1 MVQTLALFLGFFH
14 LGTLNLKWACLLWF
28 CWLWSIAWHWL
39 SLARCH
45 CTGHTSGC
53 CTCSWLLVLQ
63 RQWCNC
69 GSAFLLLEHL
79 LGSLLPSLHAGGKRA
94 FALLLTGASC
104 YQVVIN
110 AMTAGAQA
118 DAILGFELH
127 PDKLASFATKPHLV
141 AKVRKKKDLVGVPAD
156 TFTLLGIQYNLSRP
170 SSCVDA
176 DIVSDNIQRRCLK
189 IRLAAQHLGTRIALV
204 HKLVIS
210 LFAWSGAFH
219 HFSAR
224 TIRTWTS
231 MIETALWG
239 RRAPPGRSRLLF
251 WNSLGSARLH
261 PMFALQFTAAR
272 AEWNRQ
278 CRRAQGLPAATSPA
292 PRWKAVLKDWKWR
305 LDDGLWHTPA
315 GILKPG
321 WMSLKS
327 LQKAAI
333 HSWLVGLW
341 TKDTKTDGRWPNG
354 KEPVFLF
361 QANAALGMDY
371 YSRRVLTGAAVDG
384 RVTERFGSALS
395 CECGLRSP
403 DREHLTFHC
412 QAQPWDG
419 EFRSATERRLLVPL
433 VDAPPVLPFSNM
445 VADPA
450 LVTFIQQFDPLQ
462 RPTLGLDGSCI
473 IATSCDRWQRASW
486 AVSTLSGTTV
496 QGAVT
501 GFEQTPAAGERAALL
516 QACLASSAA
525 NRPVMLL
532 IDNQALVRRL
542 QRGIS
547 TGRWEGD
554 LPLFWPR
561 ISGLLIQ
568 GTVCIWIPSHNKVPD
583 WTPPDGWIDVHL
595 CRVLNATADAQAG
608 EVLRGSRSMIAAAV
622 QRHQRAVAWAAAV
635 WRLQRLRTLPFWQ
648 VVLDQQT
655 FLAEC

>member
-1 MVQTLALFLGFFH
+1 
-14 LGTLNLKWACLLWF
+14 
-28 CWLWSIAWHWL
+28 
-39 SLARCH
+39 
-45 CTGHTSGC
+45 
-53 CTCSWLLVLQ
+53 
-63 RQWCNC
+63 
-69 GSAFLLLEHL
+69 
-79 LGSLLPSLHAGGKRA
+79 
-94 FALLLTGASC
+94 
-104 YQVVIN
+104 
-110 AMTAGAQA
+110 
-118 DAILGFELH
+118 
-127 PDKLASFATKPHLV
+127 
-141 AKVRKKKDLVGVPAD
+141 
-156 TFTLLGIQYNLSRP
+156 
-170 SSCVDA
+170 
-176 DIVSDNIQRRCLK
+176 
-189 IRLAAQHLGTRIALV
+189 
-204 HKLVIS
+204 
-210 LFAWSGAFH
+210 
-219 HFSAR
+219 
-224 TIRTWTS
+224 

-554 LPLFWPR
+554 LPLFWQR

-568 GTVCIWIPSHNKVPD
+568 GTVCTWIPSHNKVPD

-608 EVLRGSRSMIAAAV
+608 EVLRDSRSMIAAAV

-655 FLAEC
+655 FHAEC

>member
-1 MVQTLALFLGFFH
+1 MIDESQSIALKHVQFCVGQICEEPVCKFL
-14 LGTLNLKWACLLWF
+14 ACLEQHALVRE
-28 CWLWSIAWHWL
+28 L
-39 SLARCH
+39 SSSTFYWVCAYANNQH
-45 CTGHTSGC
+45 CVEEDIKSNPRSTSFYRAMQMSEGV
-53 CTCSWLLVLQ
+53 LLVLD
-63 RQWCNC
+63 
-69 GSAFLLLEHL
+69 SAGTPFVWRLN
-79 LGSLLPSLHAGGKRA
+79 
-94 FALLLTGASC
+94 
-104 YQVVIN
+104 Y
-110 AMTAGAQA
+110 
-118 DAILGFELH
+118 
-127 PDKLASFATKPHLV
+127 
-141 AKVRKKKDLVGVPAD
+141 
-156 TFTLLGIQYNLSRP
+156 FTS
-170 SSCVDA
+170 V
-176 DIVSDNIQRRCLK
+176 
-189 IRLAAQHLGTRIALV
+189 
-204 HKLVIS
+204 
-210 LFAWSGAFH
+210 
-219 HFSAR
+219 
-224 TIRTWTS
+224 
-231 MIETALWG
+231 
-239 RRAPPGRSRLLF
+239 RSR
-251 WNSLGSARLH
+251 
-261 PMFALQFTAAR
+261 
-272 AEWNRQ
+272 
-278 CRRAQGLPAATSPA
+278 
-292 PRWKAVLKDWKWR
+292 
-305 LDDGLWHTPA
+305 
-315 GILKPG
+315 
-321 WMSLKS
+321 
-327 LQKAAI
+327 
-333 HSWLVGLW
+333 
-341 TKDTKTDGRWPNG
+341 
-354 KEPVFLF
+354 
-361 QANAALGMDY
+361 
-371 YSRRVLTGAAVDG
+371 LTGAAVDG

-554 LPLFWPR
+554 LPLFWQR

-608 EVLRGSRSMIAAAV
+608 EVLRDSRSMIAAAV